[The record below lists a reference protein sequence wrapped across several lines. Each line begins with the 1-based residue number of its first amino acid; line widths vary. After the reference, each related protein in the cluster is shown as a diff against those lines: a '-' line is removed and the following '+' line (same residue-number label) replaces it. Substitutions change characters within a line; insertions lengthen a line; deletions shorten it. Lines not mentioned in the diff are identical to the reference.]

1 MPIQQSVMAVG
12 QGGSSHACFAIAH
25 AVPRVEVRE
34 ALRLGPR
41 LLQPLSAAEHQP
53 TALPPSLLVL
63 LHLRGVARLVRRGC
77 GFGFGPMLGLMF
89 EFGFG

>member
-1 MPIQQSVMAVG
+1 MSLGFGASRRTEAGRRARVPLQQPVMAVG

-63 LHLRGVARLVRRGC
+63 IHLRGVARLVR
-77 GFGFGPMLGLMF
+77 
-89 EFGFG
+89 